1 MSDYLAALTPSAP
14 LSLDDVRRLEL
25 KACLDLHRVS
35 WLRCYVAS
43 AGTRA
48 LSWYRAPDAE
58 TVRLVLRQQG
68 FAGAVVTPVELAGTS
83 DPETL
88 LEPEDGIVLELDTEL
103 APAVDAACSDLDAD
117 ALRIFTGRH
126 GGKRIVAIE
135 GREAAA
141 RADRLSAADVAAATS
156 WR

>member
-1 MSDYLAALTPSAP
+1 
-14 LSLDDVRRLEL
+14 
-25 KACLDLHRVS
+25 
-35 WLRCYVAS
+35 
-43 AGTRA
+43 
-48 LSWYRAPDAE
+48 RAPDAE

-156 WR
+156 WRCRVLDPRQPQLVRSLAARTNVDAAPRTDAAGRDTTMLAR